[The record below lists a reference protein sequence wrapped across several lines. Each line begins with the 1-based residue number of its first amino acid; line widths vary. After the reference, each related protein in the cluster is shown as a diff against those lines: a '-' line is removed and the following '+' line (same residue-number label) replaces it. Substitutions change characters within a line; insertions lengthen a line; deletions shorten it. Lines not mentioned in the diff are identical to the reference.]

1 MGSMCA
7 NCVGLAILIISY
19 TTIAEQEYH
28 DFHGYCFKSILLRK
42 WYVANALKF
51 NQNSRLLFT
60 KTLQWKCLSTKT
72 LIG

>member
-1 MGSMCA
+1 MDLC
-7 NCVGLAILIISY
+7 
-19 TTIAEQEYH
+19 
-28 DFHGYCFKSILLRK
+28 GYNAFRK
-42 WYVANALKF
+42 WYVGNALMF

>member
-1 MGSMCA
+1 MSFM
-7 NCVGLAILIISY
+7 VIVLSL
-19 TTIAEQEYH
+19 
-28 DFHGYCFKSILLRK
+28 FLLRK
-42 WYVANALKF
+42 WYVGNALKF